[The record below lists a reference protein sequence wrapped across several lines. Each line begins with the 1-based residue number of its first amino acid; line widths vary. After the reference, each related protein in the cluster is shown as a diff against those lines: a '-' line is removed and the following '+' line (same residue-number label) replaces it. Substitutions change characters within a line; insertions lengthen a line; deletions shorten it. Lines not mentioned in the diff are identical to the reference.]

1 MVFDNVMDSGMDK
14 PIRYTQFELWNL
26 FVEWG
31 QRRTIF
37 DKIIFDNI
45 WTRFWDSCRKWPI
58 FVRKFIDLDKKRNQL
73 FCNITIFI
81 DNDRW

>member
-37 DKIIFDNI
+37 DKITFG
-45 WTRFWDSCRKWPI
+45 RDSEIR
-58 FVRKFIDLDKKRNQL
+58 VE
-73 FCNITIFI
+73 
-81 DNDRW
+81 NDQFSSANLLI